1 MLFFCLIIY
10 FKQYICNTFSLLF
23 MYKLKTLYLFKLSCI
38 ILFLNLSCD
47 KTTQSGEKI
56 LQEVNSEFK
65 VSAYDINQ
73 IKFTEFALSD
83 LTEKYTR
90 DWLKF
95 QEFQEEIDRLKKGDL
110 TFFINDKTILQIFF
124 KDIKIE
130 IPESLNIS
138 SILVRLSV
146 LETSIFKLRSITNL
160 NNVKKELLLK
170 AIKEVL
176 VANSNII
183 LQMNKK
189 FEKDSQKIEKPN

>member
-1 MLFFCLIIY
+1 
-10 FKQYICNTFSLLF
+10 
-23 MYKLKTLYLFKLSCI
+23 MYKLKTLYLFKSSCI

>member
-1 MLFFCLIIY
+1 
-10 FKQYICNTFSLLF
+10 

-47 KTTQSGEKI
+47 KTTQSGEKT

-110 TFFINDKTILQIFF
+110 TFFINDKTILQSFF

-130 IPESLNIS
+130 IPETLNIS